1 MAEIDIFS
9 IEPQKI
15 SRDLKGKFL
24 LIYGLPKTGKSTF
37 GSQLP
42 RALFMNFEQG
52 TNALAGIRGV
62 PILRWTDAKKV
73 LTQLRKPQAR
83 EMYDSIVVD
92 TASIAWQLCEKFI
105 CQREGVDSIRDIQW
119 GQGWNMLKTEFSEFW
134 REITLLGFGILFI
147 AHSKEKPTEMKDED
161 GNPITAVA
169 PDLPANAYTIINSIV
184 DIIGYLQVQMN
195 ADGTSTRY
203 LYTRSTPTIFAGS
216 RYQYLAPK
224 IKFGYQELVDA
235 IGDAIDK
242 AVTLDGAEVTDHT
255 VIAQV
260 TARPFSVVMDEA
272 REIWQNYL
280 EKASSDEE
288 KEQRLHTMQD
298 IIKKVFGNES
308 FRLSQ
313 AVPSQSDLVEL
324 FIDEMKEIMKAT

>member
-1 MAEIDIFS
+1 MADIDIFS
-9 IEPQKI
+9 LEPSKI

-24 LIYGLPKTGKSTF
+24 LIYGQPKTGKSTF

-52 TNALAGIRGV
+52 TNALAGIKSQ

-73 LTQLRKPQAR
+73 LTQLRKPQAK
-83 EMYDSIVVD
+83 EIFDTIVVD
-92 TASIAWQLCEKFI
+92 TASIAWQLCEKYI
-105 CQREGVDSIRDIQW
+105 CQRENVDSIRDVPW
-119 GQGWNMLKTEFSEFW
+119 GQGWNMLKQEFSEFW

-147 AHSKEKPTEMKDED
+147 AHSKDKPTEMRTED
-161 GNPITAVA
+161 GEAITAVC
-169 PDLPANAYTIINSIV
+169 PDLPNQCYTIINSIV

-195 ADGTSTRY
+195 PDGSSERF

-242 AVTLDGAEVTDHT
+242 AVELDGAEVTDHT
-255 VIAQV
+255 EMAQIKD
-260 TARPFSVVMDEA
+260 RPFTEVMTEA
-272 REIWQNYL
+272 REVWGAYL
-280 EKASSDEE
+280 GKATTEEE
-288 KEQRLHTMQD
+288 KDQHLAIMKD
-298 IIKKVFGNES
+298 IIKRVFGSEE
-308 FRLSQ
+308 FKLSQ
-313 AVPSQSDLVEL
+313 AVPSQSSLVEY
-324 FIDEMKEIMKAT
+324 FIDEVKQLM

>member
-1 MAEIDIFS
+1 MADIDIFS
-9 IEPQKI
+9 LEPSKI

-24 LIYGLPKTGKSTF
+24 LIYGQPKTGKSTF

-52 TNALAGIRGV
+52 TNALAGIRSA

-73 LTQLRKPQAR
+73 LTQLRKPQAK

-92 TASIAWQLCEKFI
+92 TASIAWQLCEKYI
-105 CQREGVDSIRDIQW
+105 CQRENVDSIRDVPW

-147 AHSKEKPTEMKDED
+147 AHSKDKPTEMRDED
-161 GNPITAVA
+161 GNAITAVC
-169 PDLPANAYTIINSIV
+169 PDLPNQAYTIINSIV

-195 ADGTSTRY
+195 PDGTSERY
-203 LYTRSTPTIFAGS
+203 LYTRSTPTVFAGS

-242 AVTLDGAEVTDHT
+242 AVELDGAQVTDHT
-255 VIAQV
+255 EIAQIKD
-260 TARPFSVVMDEA
+260 RPFPEVMTEA
-272 REIWQNYL
+272 RNVWSSYL
-280 EKASSDEE
+280 DSAKNDEE
-288 KEQRLHTMQD
+288 KDQHLMIMKD
-298 IIKKVFGNES
+298 IIKKVFGSEE
-308 FRLSQ
+308 FKLSQ
-313 AVPSQSDLVEL
+313 AVPSQSSLVEY
-324 FIDEMKEIMKAT
+324 FIDEVKQLM

>member
-1 MAEIDIFS
+1 MADIDIFS
-9 IEPQKI
+9 LEPSKI

-24 LIYGLPKTGKSTF
+24 LIYGQPKTGKSTF

-52 TNALAGIRGV
+52 TNALAGIRSA

-73 LTQLRKPQAR
+73 LTQLRKPQAK

-92 TASIAWQLCEKFI
+92 TASIAWQLCEKYI
-105 CQREGVDSIRDIQW
+105 CQRENVDSIRDVPW

-147 AHSKEKPTEMKDED
+147 AHSKDKPTEMRDED
-161 GNPITAVA
+161 GNAITAVC
-169 PDLPANAYTIINSIV
+169 PDLPNQAYTIINSIV

-195 ADGTSTRY
+195 PDGSSERY
-203 LYTRSTPTIFAGS
+203 LYTRSTPTVFAGS

-242 AVTLDGAEVTDHT
+242 AVELDGAQVTDHT
-255 VIAQV
+255 EIAQIKD
-260 TARPFSVVMDEA
+260 RPFPEVMTEA
-272 REIWQNYL
+272 RTVWSSYL
-280 EKASSDEE
+280 DSAKSEEE
-288 KEQRLHTMQD
+288 KDQHLMIMKD
-298 IIKKVFGNES
+298 IIKKVFGSEE
-308 FRLSQ
+308 FKLSQ
-313 AVPSQSDLVEL
+313 AVPSQSSLVEY
-324 FIDEMKEIMKAT
+324 FIDEVKQLM